1 MGVAD
6 LEELLRAN
14 LKLRGELAVEVAK
27 AVEPVPLNHK
37 ILTMKRFDWWL
48 NRLSPKGPLPWWS
61 ICTGWPGLL
70 VLPIL
75 TVIGSEISSPA
86 LFLSKGANQ

>member
-61 ICTGWPGLL
+61 ITLHRLAGASCSSNPHSNWKRNLL
-70 VLPIL
+70 SSVVL
-75 TVIGSEISSPA
+75 VERR
-86 LFLSKGANQ
+86 

>member
-48 NRLSPKGPLPWWS
+48 N
-61 ICTGWPGLL
+61 
-70 VLPIL
+70 V
-75 TVIGSEISSPA
+75 
-86 LFLSKGANQ
+86 